1 MTFSIRP
8 AITSKLTAASF
19 ALGGILLF
27 AWFIHGNTVQFAIDV
42 SGLVL
47 AAAMISFSAKDLPSL
62 LSGLGVS
69 SFTTKA
75 FYYSLAGL
83 GMGISLALI
92 CRIRS
97 NLSLFPAT
105 LTGIAWVVPLVGV
118 TEELF
123 FRGYLQ
129 GVLSTH
135 GTIASIVISSLGH
148 TLYKYLVLRSVPY
161 PAAFDF
167 PVLLILTFGGGL
179 LFGLSRALSKSIIP
193 PAIAHG
199 VFDVLAYGGLS
210 SWPAWVWS

>member
-1 MTFSIRP
+1 MTFSIRR
-8 AITSKLTAASF
+8 AAAGKLTAASF
-19 ALGGILLF
+19 ALGGIFVF
-27 AWFIHGNTVQFAIDV
+27 AWFVHGNSVQFAIAV
-42 SGLVL
+42 SGLVI

-62 LSGLGVS
+62 LSYLGLS

-83 GMGISLALI
+83 GMGVSLALI
-92 CRIRS
+92 CRIQS

-105 LTGIAWVVPLVGV
+105 LTGIAWIVPLVGV

-135 GTIASIVISSLGH
+135 GIIAAIVASALGH
-148 TLYKYLVLRSVPY
+148 TLYKYLVLRSLPS
-161 PAAFDF
+161 PMAFDF
-167 PVLLILTFGGGL
+167 PVLLILTLGGGL
-179 LFGLSRALSKSIIP
+179 LFGLLRALSKSTIP

-199 VFDVLAYGGLS
+199 VFDVLVYGGLS
-210 SWPAWVWS
+210 TWPVWVWS